1 MLDKIACLRYD
12 GFTNYKPSRRRPA
25 IPGILGLGGS
35 LREGSHTLRVLE
47 IALEGAR
54 LAEAQTDLIDL
65 KKLPLPFYDDRADIQ
80 SYPQSVF
87 TLLEKIRWA
96 DGLILAS
103 PVYHGTLSG
112 AMKNALDFLELL
124 TNDDPPWLA
133 EKVVGLISVAAGG
146 HGVNTINSM
155 LHTCRALHAWT
166 LPTAV
171 AVSGDA
177 FDSEGRLNDAKI
189 KERLLKL
196 GREVSEYAAVLAQ
209 ARARKR
215 ECK

>member
-1 MLDKIACLRYD
+1 MDSQ
-12 GFTNYKPSRRRPA
+12 SR
-25 IPGILGLGGS
+25 ILGMGGS
-35 LREGSHTLRVLE
+35 LREGSRTRKALE
-47 IALEGAR
+47 IALQGAA
-54 LAEAQTDLIDL
+54 LAGAQIELLDL
-65 KKLPLPFYDDRADIQ
+65 KELPLPLYDDRTKTDT
-80 SYPQSVF
+80 YPASVF
-87 TLLEKIRWA
+87 TLLEKVRQA

-112 AMKNALDFLELL
+112 ALKNALDFLELL
-124 TNDDPPWLA
+124 TNDDPPWLG

-155 LHTCRALHAWT
+155 LHTCRALHAWV

-177 FDSEGRLNDAKI
+177 FDSEGRLNDTKS

-196 GREVSEYAAVLAQ
+196 GREVSEYAAVFAQ

-215 ECK
+215 GCK

>member
-1 MLDKIACLRYD
+1 M
-12 GFTNYKPSRRRPA
+12 KPKVLA
-25 IPGILGLGGS
+25 IGGS
-35 LREGSHTLRVLE
+35 LRAGSRTLKVLE
-47 IALEGAR
+47 IALEGAT
-54 LAEAQTDLIDL
+54 LDGAQTDLIDL
-65 KKLPLPFYDDRADIQ
+65 KKLPLPFYDDRHDIQ

-87 TLLEKIRWA
+87 TFIERVRWA

-124 TNDDPPWLA
+124 ANDDPPWLA

-171 AVSGDA
+171 AVPGSA
-177 FDSEGRLNDAKI
+177 LDSNGQLRDSNI
-189 KERLLKL
+189 RERLSKL
-196 GREVSEYAAVLAQ
+196 GREVAHYSALFAEKHV
-209 ARARKR
+209 
-215 ECK
+215 E